1 MDDKQVLEVL
11 IELPI
16 REEKKIFWEVRD
28 DVVKDDTVIELPIR
42 EEQISVL
49 MEKEETEIQGAQSVL
64 VKIVE

>member
-1 MDDKQVLEVL
+1 MLEVL

-42 EEQISVL
+42 EEKRIC
-49 MEKEETEIQGAQSVL
+49 
-64 VKIVE
+64 